1 MAEGILGL
9 ANGRTSTCAVCRIG
23 DCKVGPDR
31 KDDVTHATPGRRT
44 VSRRSF
50 FTAVVAGSTLMLVT
64 RTTASAEPAG
74 TDGEPDQV
82 LTAIPADSN
91 LVILEVRGDGSVH
104 CALPRA
110 EIGQGLTTSVAMLI
124 AEELDI
130 SLDKTVVSLSRGRQE
145 LIGNHYTGGSN
156 SIQSLW
162 EPVRS
167 IAATARARL
176 LRAAADRWGADVGTL
191 RIVDGVV
198 MAPDGRAA
206 HFGELA
212 VAAAAPE
219 LRFEAVDPKSEE
231 DLTVVG
237 TPTTRQDARAIVT
250 GRLTYTLDLDVPD
263 AMPVVVR
270 RPPTINGTVASVD
283 EAALRAMPGVI
294 DVAVVSTGVAIMAR
308 TFGYA
313 LAAKD
318 AAVVTWNAGTIDD
331 ESTDSIQDRLRR
343 STPAFTGFGGVGR
356 PELPGETKLN
366 VDFDFAPVSH
376 AAMETNS
383 AVADVRS
390 DRADVWA
397 SMQLPNY
404 AGQKIAL
411 TLGIPLNRV
420 TTHVMNGGGSF
431 GRRLYLDG
439 PLEAAVISR
448 AMGKPVRLMW
458 SRVDDMRH
466 GRARP
471 AVHTKFDAVLARGTV
486 ISWEQR
492 VAAVCTDFDGGF
504 GDLAT
509 DALAPSPLISQTLF
523 HSTLDPYSFTDSSI
537 RTLVEVPVEMPTG
550 SWRSVFS
557 GTVRTAAEIMVDRI
571 ADALDTDP
579 LELRIGAVASDRH
592 RDVLDTLAAE
602 GNWGADLG
610 PGRAQGIGFHAE
622 FGSSAGYLVEIDAQD
637 PRAPRVRKA
646 VIVVDVGRVVNP
658 RSLEAQM
665 IGCLMDGISTTLRAA
680 LHYEQGLPLEG
691 SYSQFHYARQRDSP
705 PDVSVVIMPPTTEN
719 PGGAGELG
727 VPAAAAAVA
736 NAYARAT
743 DTTPTRFP
751 ILFDVDFDPFPK

>member
-1 MAEGILGL
+1 
-9 ANGRTSTCAVCRIG
+9 
-23 DCKVGPDR
+23 
-31 KDDVTHATPGRRT
+31 
-44 VSRRSF
+44 
-50 FTAVVAGSTLMLVT
+50 MLVT

-74 TDGEPDQV
+74 GGEPEQV
-82 LTAIPADSN
+82 LTAIPAESN
-91 LVILEVRGDGSVH
+91 LLILEVRGDGSVH

-110 EIGQGLTTSVAMLI
+110 EIGQGLTTSVAMLL

-130 SLDKTVVSLSRGRQE
+130 PLDKTIVSLSRGRQE
-145 LIGNHYTGGSN
+145 LVGNHYTGGSS

-162 EPVRS
+162 EPARF

-176 LRAAADRWGADVGTL
+176 LRAAADRWGVNTNTL
-191 RIVDGVV
+191 TIVDGVV
-198 MAPDGRAA
+198 LAPDGQSA

-212 VAAAAPE
+212 AAAAAPQ
-219 LRFEAVDPKSEE
+219 LRFDALGPKSPQ

-237 TPTTRQDARAIVT
+237 APTTRQDARAIVT
-250 GRLTYTLDLDVPD
+250 GQLTYTLDLDVPD

-270 RPPTINGTVASVD
+270 RPPMINGTVASVD

-294 DVAVVSTGVAIMAR
+294 DVVVVSTGVAIMAR

-318 AAVVTWNAGTIDD
+318 AAVVTWNPGTIDD
-331 ESTDSIQDRLRR
+331 ESTGSIQDLLRR
-343 STPAFTGFGGVGR
+343 STPAFTGVGGVGR
-356 PELPGETKLN
+356 PELPGEKKLN
-366 VDFDFAPVSH
+366 LDFDFAPVSH

-383 AVADVRS
+383 AVADVRA
-390 DRADVWA
+390 DRADIWA

-411 TLGIPLNRV
+411 ALDIPLNRV

-471 AVHTKFDAVLARGTV
+471 AVHTKIDAVLSRGTV

-504 GDLAT
+504 GDLVT

-523 HSTLDPYSFTDSSI
+523 HSTRDPYSFTDAGI

-579 LELRIGAVASDRH
+579 LELRIAAVASDRH
-592 RDVLDTLAAE
+592 RDVLRTLAAE
-602 GNWGADLG
+602 GNWGAELG
-610 PGRAQGIGFHAE
+610 RGRAQGIAFHAE

-637 PRAPRVRKA
+637 PRAPRVTSA

-658 RSLEAQM
+658 RSLDAQM
-665 IGCLMDGISTTLRAA
+665 IGCLMDGISTTLRAG

-705 PDVSVVIMPPTTEN
+705 PDVRVVIMPPTTEN

-743 DTTPTRFP
+743 DTFPTSFP

>member
-1 MAEGILGL
+1 M
-9 ANGRTSTCAVCRIG
+9 
-23 DCKVGPDR
+23 
-31 KDDVTHATPGRRT
+31 THATPGRRT

-50 FTAVVAGSTLMLVT
+50 LTSVVAGSTLMLVT
-64 RTTASAEPAG
+64 RTTAAAEPAG
-74 TDGEPDQV
+74 IDPEHV
-82 LTAIPADSN
+82 LTALPADSN
-91 LVILEVRGDGSVH
+91 LVILEVRGDGTVH

-110 EIGQGLTTSVAMLI
+110 EIGQGLTTSVAMLV
-124 AEELDI
+124 AEELNL
-130 SLDKTVVSLSRGRQE
+130 SLDKTVVTLSPGRQE

-156 SIQSLW
+156 SIRSLW
-162 EPVRS
+162 EPVRFT
-167 IAATARARL
+167 AATARARL
-176 LRAAADRWGADVGTL
+176 LAAASNRWSVNVAAL

-198 MAPDGRAA
+198 ATPDGRSA

-212 VAAAAPE
+212 PAAAAPE
-219 LRFEAVDPKSEE
+219 LRFEASDPKLE
-231 DLTVVG
+231 DDLAIVG
-237 TPTTRQDARAIVT
+237 TPTTRRDARAIVT

-263 AMPVVVR
+263 ALPVVVR

-294 DVAVVSTGVAIMAR
+294 DVAVVPTGVAIMAR

-318 AAVVTWNAGTIDD
+318 AAVVTWNARSIDG
-331 ESTDSIQDRLRR
+331 ESTRSIQDRLRR

-356 PELPGETKLN
+356 PELPSETKLN

-383 AVADVRS
+383 AVADVRA
-390 DRADVWA
+390 DRAEVWA

-411 TLGIPLNRV
+411 ALGLPLNRV

-448 AMGKPVRLMW
+448 ALGRPVRLMW

-504 GDLAT
+504 GDLVT
-509 DALAPSPLISQTLF
+509 DALAPSPVISQTLF
-523 HSTLDPYSFTDSSI
+523 HSTRDPYSFTDAGI
-537 RTLVEVPVEMPTG
+537 RTLVEVPVDMPTG

-557 GTVRTAAEIMVDRI
+557 GTVRTAAENGGPHCRRSRYRSD
-571 ADALDTDP
+571 
-579 LELRIGAVASDRH
+579 GAACR
-592 RDVLDTLAAE
+592 R
-602 GNWGADLG
+602 GGKR
-610 PGRAQGIGFHAE
+610 P
-622 FGSSAGYLVEIDAQD
+622 
-637 PRAPRVRKA
+637 
-646 VIVVDVGRVVNP
+646 
-658 RSLEAQM
+658 
-665 IGCLMDGISTTLRAA
+665 
-680 LHYEQGLPLEG
+680 
-691 SYSQFHYARQRDSP
+691 SP
-705 PDVSVVIMPPTTEN
+705 
-719 PGGAGELG
+719 
-727 VPAAAAAVA
+727 
-736 NAYARAT
+736 
-743 DTTPTRFP
+743 
-751 ILFDVDFDPFPK
+751 

>member
-1 MAEGILGL
+1 M
-9 ANGRTSTCAVCRIG
+9 T
-23 DCKVGPDR
+23 
-31 KDDVTHATPGRRT
+31 DVTPRRNA

-50 FTAVVAGSTLMLVT
+50 LTALVVGSTLTLVA
-64 RTTASAEPAG
+64 RPIASADPTGSASG
-74 TDGEPDQV
+74 TDGDPDQV
-82 LTAIPADSN
+82 LTALPADSN

-110 EIGQGLTTSVAMLI
+110 EIGQGLTTSVAMLV
-124 AEELDI
+124 AEEMDI
-130 SLDKTVVSLSRGRQE
+130 SLDKVVASLSRGRQE

-156 SIQSLW
+156 SIRSLW
-162 EPVRS
+162 DPVRS

-176 LRAAADRWGADVGTL
+176 LRAAANRWSADLGTL
-191 RIVDGVV
+191 TIVDGIVT
-198 MAPDGRAA
+198 APDGRSA

-212 VAAAAPE
+212 AAAADPG
-219 LRFEAVDPKSEE
+219 LRFDSADPKSV
-231 DLTVVG
+231 DDTTVVG
-237 TPTTRQDARAIVT
+237 RPAARQDARAIVT
-250 GRLTYTLDLDVPD
+250 GQLTYTLDLDVPN

-283 EAALRAMPGVI
+283 ETALRTMPGVI
-294 DVAVVSTGVAIMAR
+294 DVAVVSSGVAIMAR

-318 AAVVTWNAGTIDD
+318 AAVVTWNAGTIDA
-331 ESTDSIQDRLRR
+331 ESTESIQDRLRR

-356 PELPGETKLN
+356 SELPGETKLN

-383 AVADVRS
+383 AVADVRA
-390 DRADVWA
+390 DRADIWA

-411 TLGIPLNRV
+411 ALGIPLNRV

-448 AMGKPVRLMW
+448 TMGKPVRLMW

-471 AVHTKFDAVLARGTV
+471 AVHTKFDAVLARGKV

-492 VAAVCTDFDGGF
+492 VAAVATDFDGGF
-504 GDLAT
+504 GDLIT
-509 DALAPSPLISQTLF
+509 DALAPSPLISQALF
-523 HSTLDPYSFTDSSI
+523 HSTRDPYSFTDGSI
-537 RTLVEVPVEMPTG
+537 RTLVEVPVAMPTG

-571 ADALDTDP
+571 ADALDADP
-579 LELRIGAVASDRH
+579 LELRIATVDDDRH
-592 RDVLDTLAAE
+592 GDVLRRLAAE

-622 FGSSAGYLVEIDAQD
+622 FRSSAGYLVEIDARD
-637 PRAPRVRKA
+637 PRAPRVTRA

-658 RSLEAQM
+658 RGLEAQM
-665 IGCLMDGISTTLRAA
+665 IGCLMDGISTTLRAG

-705 PDVSVVIMPPTTEN
+705 PDVRVVIMPANTES

-743 DTTPTRFP
+743 GTTPTSFP
-751 ILFDVDFDPFPK
+751 ILFDVDFEPLPK

>member
-1 MAEGILGL
+1 M
-9 ANGRTSTCAVCRIG
+9 T
-23 DCKVGPDR
+23 
-31 KDDVTHATPGRRT
+31 DVTSGRRA

-50 FTAVVAGSTLMLVT
+50 LTALVAGSAFVLVA
-64 RTTASAEPAG
+64 RPTASADPAPDPG
-74 TDGEPDQV
+74 TGTTDRV
-82 LTAIPADSN
+82 LTALPADSN
-91 LVILEVRGDGSVH
+91 LVILEVRGDGTVH
-104 CALPRA
+104 FGLPRA
-110 EIGQGLTTSVAMLI
+110 EIGQGLTTSVAMLV
-124 AEELDI
+124 AEEMDI
-130 SLDKTVVSLSRGRQE
+130 SLDKVVASLSPGRQE
-145 LIGNHYTGGSN
+145 LIGEHYTGGSD
-156 SIQSLW
+156 SIRSLW

-167 IAATARARL
+167 VSATARARL
-176 LRAAADRWGADVGTL
+176 VRAAADRWSTDVRALT
-191 RIVDGVV
+191 IVDGVV
-198 MAPDGRAA
+198 TAPDGRSA

-212 VAAAAPE
+212 AAAADPR
-219 LRFEAVDPKSEE
+219 LRFDASDPKDQD
-231 DLTVVG
+231 DLAVVG
-237 TPTTRQDARAIVT
+237 QPTTRRDARAIVT
-250 GRLTYTLDLDVPD
+250 GQLTYTLDLDVPD

-294 DVAVVSTGVAIMAR
+294 DVAVVTTGVAIMAR
-308 TFGYA
+308 TFGHA

-318 AAVVTWNAGTIDD
+318 AAVITWSAGTIDD
-331 ESTDSIQDRLRR
+331 ESTESIQQKLRR
-343 STPAFTGFGGVGR
+343 SIPAFTGIGGIGR
-356 PELPGETKLN
+356 PEFPGETKLN

-383 AVADVRS
+383 AVADVRAGS
-390 DRADVWA
+390 ADIWA

-411 TLGIPLNRV
+411 ALGIPLDRV

-439 PLEAAVISR
+439 PLEAALISR
-448 AMGKPVRLMW
+448 AMGRPVRLMW

-471 AVHTKFDAVLARGTV
+471 AVHTKFDAVLARGEV

-492 VAAVCTDFDGGF
+492 VAAVSTDFDGGF
-504 GDLAT
+504 GDLVT
-509 DALAPSPLISQTLF
+509 DALAPSPLIAQSLF
-523 HSTLDPYSFTDSSI
+523 HSTRDPYSFTDGSI
-537 RTLVEVPVEMPTG
+537 RTLVEVPVAMPTG

-571 ADALDTDP
+571 ADALDVDP
-579 LELRIGAVASDRH
+579 LELRRSTVKNDRH
-592 RDVLDTLAAE
+592 REVLRTLAAE
-602 GNWGADLG
+602 GGWGADLG
-610 PGRAQGIGFHAE
+610 SGRAQGVGFHSE
-622 FGSSAGYLVEIDAQD
+622 FRSSTGYLVEIDARD
-637 PRAPRVRKA
+637 PRAPRVTKA

-665 IGCLMDGISTTLRAA
+665 IGTLMDGISTTLRAG
-680 LHYEQGLPLEG
+680 LHYERGLPLEG

-705 PDVSVVIMPPTTEN
+705 VDVRVIIIPPTEN

-743 DTTPTRFP
+743 GTTPTSFP
-751 ILFDVDFDPFPK
+751 ILFDVDFEPFPK

>member
-1 MAEGILGL
+1 MGFTTDRASMC
-9 ANGRTSTCAVCRIG
+9 TKCRID
-23 DCKVGPDR
+23 DCKVEPDR
-31 KDDVTHATPGRRT
+31 KDDVTHAIPERRT
-44 VSRRSF
+44 VSRRAF
-50 FTAVVAGSTLMLVT
+50 ITAVVAGSTLMLVT
-64 RTTASAEPAG
+64 RTTASAEPSDNETELG
-74 TDGEPDQV
+74 QGRTT
-82 LTAIPADSN
+82 LPADSN

-104 CALPRA
+104 CSLPRA

-162 EPVRS
+162 EPARS
-167 IAATARARL
+167 TAATARARL
-176 LRAAADRWGADVGTL
+176 LRAAADRWGADIRALTIADG
-191 RIVDGVV
+191 IVS
-198 MAPDGRAA
+198 APDGRSA

-212 VAAAAPE
+212 AAAAAPD
-219 LRFEAVDPKSEE
+219 LRYDAVAPKPTT
-231 DLTVVG
+231 DTTVVG
-237 TPTTRQDARAIVT
+237 TPTTRLDARAIVT
-250 GRLTYTLDLDVPD
+250 GQLTYTLDLDVPD

-270 RPPTINGTVASVD
+270 RPPTINGTVATVD

-294 DVAVVSTGVAIMAR
+294 DIAVVSTGVAIMAR

-383 AVADVRS
+383 AVADVRA

-404 AGQKIAL
+404 AGQRIAL
-411 TLGIPLNRV
+411 ALGLPLNRV

-448 AMGKPVRLMW
+448 ALGRPVRLMW

-504 GDLAT
+504 GDLVT
-509 DALAPSPLISQTLF
+509 DAVAPSPVISQTLF
-523 HSTLDPYSFTDSSI
+523 HSTRDPYSFTEAGI
-537 RTLVEVPVEMPTG
+537 RTLVEVPIAMPTG

-571 ADALDTDP
+571 AHALGTDP
-579 LELRIGAVASDRH
+579 MELRIGAVASERH
-592 RDVLDTLAAE
+592 RGVLRTLAAE

-610 PGRAQGIGFHAE
+610 PGRAQGIAFHVE
-622 FGSSAGYLVEIDAQD
+622 FGSSAGYLVEIDARN
-637 PRAPRVRKA
+637 PRMPRVTKA

-665 IGCLMDGISTTLRAA
+665 IGCLMDGISTTLRAG

-705 PDVSVVIMPPTTEN
+705 PDVRVVIMPPTTEN

-743 DTTPTRFP
+743 DTTPTSFP

>member
-1 MAEGILGL
+1 MCTTW
-9 ANGRTSTCAVCRIG
+9 RT
-23 DCKVGPDR
+23 DNCKVVRDR
-31 KDDVTHATPGRRT
+31 KDDVTHAIPERRT
-44 VSRRSF
+44 VSRRAF
-50 FTAVVAGSTLMLVT
+50 ITAVVAGSTLMLVT
-64 RTTASAEPAG
+64 RTTAAAEPSDTAPELAQG
-74 TDGEPDQV
+74 
-82 LTAIPADSN
+82 LTTLPADSN

-104 CALPRA
+104 CSLPRA

-145 LIGNHYTGGSN
+145 LIGNHYTGGSS

-162 EPVRS
+162 EPARTT
-167 IAATARARL
+167 AATARARL
-176 LRAAADRWGADVGTL
+176 LRAAADRWGADIAALTIADG
-191 RIVDGVV
+191 IVT
-198 MAPDGRAA
+198 APDGQSA
-206 HFGELA
+206 HFGQLA
-212 VAAAAPE
+212 AAAAAPD
-219 LRFEAVDPKSEE
+219 LRFEAVSPKQDK

-250 GRLTYTLDLDVPD
+250 GQLTYTLDLDVPD

-270 RPPTINGTVASVD
+270 RPPTINGTVATVD

-383 AVADVRS
+383 AVADVRA
-390 DRADVWA
+390 DRADIWA

-404 AGQKIAL
+404 AGQRIAL
-411 TLGIPLNRV
+411 ALGLPLHRV

-448 AMGKPVRLMW
+448 ALGRPVRLMW

-471 AVHTKFDAVLARGTV
+471 AVHTKFDAVLAGGTV

-504 GDLAT
+504 GDLVT
-509 DALAPSPLISQTLF
+509 DAVAPSPVISQTLF
-523 HSTLDPYSFTDSSI
+523 HSTRDPYSFTDAGI
-537 RTLVEVPVEMPTG
+537 RTLVEVPIAMPTG

-571 ADALDTDP
+571 ASALGTDP
-579 LELRIGAVASDRH
+579 MELRIGTVASDRH
-592 RDVLDTLAAE
+592 RDVLRTLATE

-610 PGRAQGIGFHAE
+610 PGRAQGIAFHVE
-622 FGSSAGYLVEIDAQD
+622 FGSSAGYLVEIDARN
-637 PRAPRVRKA
+637 PRMPRVTKA

-665 IGCLMDGISTTLRAA
+665 IGCLMDGISTTLRAG
-680 LHYEQGLPLEG
+680 LHYERGLPLEG

-705 PDVSVVIMPPTTEN
+705 PDVRVVIMPPTTEN

-743 DTTPTRFP
+743 DTAPTSFP

>member
-1 MAEGILGL
+1 M
-9 ANGRTSTCAVCRIG
+9 
-23 DCKVGPDR
+23 
-31 KDDVTHATPGRRT
+31 THATPGRRA

-50 FTAVVAGSTLMLVT
+50 LTALVTGSTLMLVA
-64 RTTASAEPAG
+64 RPTASAEPA
-74 TDGEPDQV
+74 DRADQV
-82 LTAIPADSN
+82 LTALPADSN

-110 EIGQGLTTSVAMLI
+110 EIGQGLTTSVAMLV
-124 AEELDI
+124 ADEMDLP
-130 SLDKTVVSLSRGRQE
+130 LAKTVVSLARGRQE

-156 SIQSLW
+156 SIRSLW
-162 EPVRS
+162 QPVRS

-176 LRAAADRWGADVGTL
+176 LTAASNRWSVGVDALT
-191 RIVDGVV
+191 IVDGVV
-198 MAPDGRAA
+198 TAPDGRSA

-212 VAAAAPE
+212 SAAADPN
-219 LRFEAVDPKSEE
+219 LRYDAVGPKPDE
-231 DLTVVG
+231 DLALVG
-237 TPTTRQDARAIVT
+237 TPTNRQDARAIVT
-250 GRLTYTLDLDVPD
+250 GRQTYTLDLDVPD

-343 STPAFTGFGGVGR
+343 STPAFTGIGGVAR
-356 PELPGETKLN
+356 PALPGERRLN

-383 AVADVRS
+383 AVADVRA

-411 TLGIPLNRV
+411 ALGIPLNKV

-448 AMGKPVRLMW
+448 AMGRPVRLMW

-486 ISWEQR
+486 VSWEQR
-492 VAAVCTDFDGGF
+492 VAAVSTDFDGGF
-504 GDLAT
+504 GDLVT

-523 HSTLDPYSFTDSSI
+523 HSTRDPYSFTEGSI
-537 RTLVEVPVEMPTG
+537 RTLVEVPIAMPTG

-557 GTVRTAAEIMVDRI
+557 GTVRTAAEIMVDRV
-571 ADALDTDP
+571 AAAMNADP
-579 LELRIGAVASDRH
+579 LDLRLSTVNNDRH
-592 RDVLDTLAAE
+592 REVLRTLSTA

-622 FGSSAGYLVEIDAQD
+622 FRSSAAYLVEIDATD
-637 PRAPRVRKA
+637 PELPRVRKA
-646 VIVVDVGRVVNP
+646 VIVVDVGHVVNP

-665 IGCLMDGISTTLRAA
+665 IGCLMDGISTTLRAG

-705 PDVSVVIMPPTTEN
+705 PDVRVVIMPTGTEN

-743 DTTPTRFP
+743 DTTPTSFP
-751 ILFDVDFDPFPK
+751 ILFDVDFEPFPK